1 MTGPLVLETLGLTK
15 SFPGVNALTNVDF
28 RLFAGEV
35 HTLMGQNGAGK
46 STLINVLTGV
56 HSHDAG
62 EIRIDGESVRFAA
75 PLEAEAAGLRTLYQE
90 VNLCPN
96 LSVAENIFAGRQP
109 RRRGAI
115 DWKAIHAGAREA
127 LAQLNISLDVT
138 QSLDTYPIAV
148 QQMVAIARAV
158 SVDARVLILD
168 EPTSSLDDSEV
179 SKLFEVL
186 TKLKQSGIAILFVT
200 HFLEQTYAISD
211 RITVMRNGQRE
222 GEYLAKD
229 LPVDELVRKMVG
241 DVPVTA
247 QRTRSS
253 SERNAAAAANRA
265 LPRFDMRGVGRRG
278 AVQPI
283 DLTLESGRIMGLAG
297 LLGSGR
303 TETARLLFGADRA
316 DTGSITV
323 DGKPVKLG
331 SPRHAV
337 KHGIGYCPEDRK
349 KEGIVA
355 ALSIRENI
363 VLALQARR
371 GWWRP
376 LGRAKEK
383 RIAEHYVKAL
393 GIRARDIEQPI
404 ELLSGGNQQKALLA
418 RWLATD
424 PKMLILDEPTRGID
438 VAAKFEIMDRVMQLC
453 AKGLGILLISS
464 EIAEVLRLSDRIAVL
479 RDRRKVAELSGDEL
493 DEQAVYQ
500 LIAGGEA

>member
-1 MTGPLVLETLGLTK
+1 MTGPLVLDTLGLTK
-15 SFPGVNALTNVDF
+15 SFPGVHALKGVDF
-28 RLFAGEV
+28 RLYAGEV

-56 HSHDAG
+56 HAHDAG
-62 EIRIDGESVRFAA
+62 DIRIDGRSVRFAA
-75 PLEAEAAGLRTLYQE
+75 PLEAEAAGVRTLYQE

-109 RRRGAI
+109 RRHGKI
-115 DWKAIHAGAREA
+115 DWKAIHAGARNA
-127 LAQLNISLDVT
+127 LAQLHLSLDVT

-158 SVDARVLILD
+158 SVEARVLILD

-179 SKLFEVL
+179 AKLFEVL
-186 TKLKQSGIAILFVT
+186 RNLKDSGIAILFVT

-211 RITVMRNGQRE
+211 RITVMRNGERE

-229 LPVDELVRKMVG
+229 LPVGELVRKMVG
-241 DVPVTA
+241 NVPVA
-247 QRTRSS
+247 GERSTSKGQAGLVAAGATTS
-253 SERNAAAAANRA
+253 S
-265 LPRFDMRGVGRRG
+265 FDMRGVGRRG

-283 DLTLESGRIMGLAG
+283 DLTLEPGRIVGLAG

-316 DTGSITV
+316 DTGTITA
-323 DGKPVKLG
+323 DGKPIKLG

-337 KHGIGYCPEDRK
+337 RHGIAYCPEDRK
-349 KEGIVA
+349 KEGIVG
-355 ALSIRENI
+355 ALSVRENI

-376 LGRAKEK
+376 LGRAREK
-383 RIAEHYVKAL
+383 HIAEHYVKAL

-438 VAAKFEIMDRVMQLC
+438 VAAKFEIMDYVSRLC
-453 AKGLGILLISS
+453 EKGLGILLISS
-464 EIAEVLRLSDRIAVL
+464 EIAEVLRISDRIAVL
-479 RDRRKVAELSGDEL
+479 RDRRKVAELSGDAL
-493 DEQAVYQ
+493 DEHAVYQ
-500 LIAGGEA
+500 LISGGGA

>member
-15 SFPGVNALTNVDF
+15 SFPGVHALKSVDF

-62 EIRIDGESVRFAA
+62 EIRVDGRPVRFAA
-75 PLEAEAAGLRTLYQE
+75 PLEAEAAGIRTLYQE

-115 DWKAIHAGAREA
+115 DWKAIHAGARDA
-127 LAQLNISLDVT
+127 LAQLNLSLDVT

-158 SVDARVLILD
+158 SVEARVLILD

-179 SKLFEVL
+179 AKLFEVL
-186 TKLKQSGIAILFVT
+186 RNLKASGIAILFVT

-211 RITVMRNGQRE
+211 RITVMRNGERE

-229 LPVDELVRKMVG
+229 LPVDELVHKMVG
-241 DVPVTA
+241 NVPVAGERSAASKA
-247 QRTRSS
+247 QGGSAASS
-253 SERNAAAAANRA
+253 AGAS
-265 LPRFDMRGVGRRG
+265 RFDMRGVGRRG

-283 DLTLESGRIMGLAG
+283 DLTLEPGRIVGLAG

-316 DTGSITV
+316 DTGTITV
-323 DGKPVKLG
+323 DDQPIKLG

-337 KHGIGYCPEDRK
+337 RHGIAYCPEDRK
-349 KEGIVA
+349 KEGIVG
-355 ALSIRENI
+355 ALSVRENI

-383 RIAEHYVKAL
+383 RIAEHYVKVL
-393 GIRARDIEQPI
+393 GIRTRDIEQPI

-418 RWLATD
+418 RWLAID

-438 VAAKFEIMDRVMQLC
+438 VAAKFEIMDRVSKLC
-453 AKGLGILLISS
+453 EKGLGILLISS
-464 EIAEVLRLSDRIAVL
+464 EIAEVLRVSDRIAVL
-479 RDRRKVAELSGDEL
+479 RDRRKVAELSGDSL
-493 DEQAVYQ
+493 DEHTVYR
-500 LIAGGEA
+500 LIAGGGA

>member
-1 MTGPLVLETLGLTK
+1 
-15 SFPGVNALTNVDF
+15 
-28 RLFAGEV
+28 
-35 HTLMGQNGAGK
+35 
-46 STLINVLTGV
+46 
-56 HSHDAG
+56 
-62 EIRIDGESVRFAA
+62 
-75 PLEAEAAGLRTLYQE
+75 
-90 VNLCPN
+90 
-96 LSVAENIFAGRQP
+96 AENIFAGRQP
-109 RRRGAI
+109 RRRGKI
-115 DWKAIHAGAREA
+115 DWNAIHAGARDA
-127 LAQLNISLDVT
+127 LAQLNLSLDVT

-158 SVDARVLILD
+158 SVEARVLILD

-179 SKLFEVL
+179 AKLFEVL
-186 TKLKQSGIAILFVT
+186 RKLKDSGIAILFVT

-211 RITVMRNGQRE
+211 RITVMRNGERE

-229 LPVDELVRKMVG
+229 LPVDELVHKMVG
-241 DVPVTA
+241 NVPVA
-247 QRTRSS
+247 GQRSTSRGQ
-253 SERNAAAAANRA
+253 AAGLVGSGSATSC
-265 LPRFDMRGVGRRG
+265 FDMRGVGRRG

-283 DLTLESGRIMGLAG
+283 DLTLEPGRIVGLAG

-316 DTGSITV
+316 DTGTITA
-323 DGKPVKLG
+323 DGKPIKLG

-337 KHGIGYCPEDRK
+337 RQGIAYCPEDRK
-349 KEGIVA
+349 KEGIVG
-355 ALSIRENI
+355 ALSVRENI

-376 LGRAKEK
+376 LGRARER

-438 VAAKFEIMDRVMQLC
+438 VAAKFEIMDYVSKLC
-453 AKGLGILLISS
+453 EKGLGILLISS
-464 EIAEVLRLSDRIAVL
+464 EIPEVLRISDRIAVL
-479 RDRRKVAELSGDEL
+479 RDRRKVAELSGDAL
-493 DEQAVYQ
+493 DEHAVYQ
-500 LIAGGEA
+500 LIAGGGA

>member
-15 SFPGVNALTNVDF
+15 SFPGVHALKSVDF
-28 RLFAGEV
+28 RLYAGEV

-56 HSHDAG
+56 HAHDAG
-62 EIRIDGESVRFAA
+62 DIRIDGRSVRFAA
-75 PLEAEAAGLRTLYQE
+75 PLEAEAAGIRTLYQE

-115 DWKAIHAGAREA
+115 DWKAINAGARKA
-127 LAQLNISLDVT
+127 LDQLNISLDVT

-179 SKLFEVL
+179 AKLFEVVRN
-186 TKLKQSGIAILFVT
+186 LKASGMAILFVT

-211 RITVMRNGQRE
+211 RITVMRNGERE

-229 LPVDELVRKMVG
+229 LPVDELVHKMVG
-241 DVPVTA
+241 NVPVA
-247 QRTRSS
+247 GERSKS
-253 SERNAAAAANRA
+253 KGQAGAAAASGATSG
-265 LPRFDMRGVGRRG
+265 FDMRGVGRRG

-283 DLTLESGRIMGLAG
+283 DLTLEPGRIVGLAG

-316 DTGSITV
+316 DTGTITA
-323 DGKPVKLG
+323 DGKPIKLG

-337 KHGIGYCPEDRK
+337 RHGIAYCPEDRK
-349 KEGIVA
+349 KEGIVG
-355 ALSIRENI
+355 ALSVRENI

-376 LGRAKEK
+376 LGRARER

-393 GIRARDIEQPI
+393 GIRTRDIEQPI

-418 RWLATD
+418 RWLAID

-438 VAAKFEIMDRVMQLC
+438 VAAKFEIMDYVRKLC
-453 AKGLGILLISS
+453 EKGLGILLISS
-464 EIAEVLRLSDRIAVL
+464 EIPEVLRISDRIAVL
-479 RDRRKVAELSGDEL
+479 RDRRKVAELSGDAL
-493 DEQAVYQ
+493 DEQDVYR
-500 LIAGGEA
+500 LIAGGQA

>member
-75 PLEAEAAGLRTLYQE
+75 PLEAEAAGIRTLYQE

-253 SERNAAAAANRA
+253 SERNDAATANRA